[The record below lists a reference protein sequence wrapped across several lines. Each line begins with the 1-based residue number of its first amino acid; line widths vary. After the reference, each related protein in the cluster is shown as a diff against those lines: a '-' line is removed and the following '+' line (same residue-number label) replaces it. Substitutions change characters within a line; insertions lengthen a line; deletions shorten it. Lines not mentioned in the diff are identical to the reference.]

1 MIDEKKEQIEYKT
14 TLNKSLGDWHKMT
27 KAIEAINTDAKAGL
41 DKMLTEGEL
50 ILINAEQSRMMPGGS
65 IATPNSIY
73 VTNKRIIFRNPR
85 MWGLKIN
92 LMDYAYEN
100 MANVADS

>member
-1 MIDEKKEQIEYKT
+1 MIDEKKDQIEYKT
-14 TLNKSLGDWHKMT
+14 TVDKSLGQWHKTT
-27 KAIEAINTDAKAGL
+27 KAIETPNADAKTRI
-41 DKMLTEGEL
+41 DKMLTEDEL

-85 MWGLKIN
+85 MWGLEIVIKEY
-92 LMDYAYEN
+92 LRPE
-100 MANVADS
+100 

>member
-1 MIDEKKEQIEYKT
+1 MRKKEQMEYKT
-14 TLNKSLGDWHKMT
+14 TVDKSLGLWHKT
-27 KAIEAINTDAKAGL
+27 TAIETPNADAKTGI
-41 DKMLTEGEL
+41 DKMLTEDEQ

-85 MWGLKIN
+85 M
-92 LMDYAYEN
+92 
-100 MANVADS
+100 

>member
-1 MIDEKKEQIEYKT
+1 MIDEKKEQLEYKT
-14 TLNKSLGDWHKMT
+14 TLDKSLGDRHKTT
-27 KAIEAINTDAKAGL
+27 KAVETINADAKTGI
-41 DKMLTEGEL
+41 DKMLTEGEQ

-85 MWGLKIN
+85 MWGLKI
-92 LMDYAYEN
+92 D
-100 MANVADS
+100 